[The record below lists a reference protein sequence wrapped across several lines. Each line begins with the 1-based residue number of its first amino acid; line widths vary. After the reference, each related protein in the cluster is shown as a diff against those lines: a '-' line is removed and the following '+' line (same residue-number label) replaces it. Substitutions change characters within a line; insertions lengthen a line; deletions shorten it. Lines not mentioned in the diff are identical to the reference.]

1 MTAAEVRAH
10 RQALGMTQSELAYAL
25 ELAGE
30 NGKRTVRHWETES
43 GKFQITG
50 PARVA
55 IRLMVEMLLIR
66 SAQQELTNMTDDTI
80 PEPISAEGLAL
91 LLLSVARDIDGGYP
105 ANAVWAATC
114 RMSAALIDA
123 QAAEVA
129 AWRECA
135 LYDATMEGPVFK
147 GWDRSAMDRARRRF
161 IERAG

>member
-55 IRLMVEMLLIR
+55 IRLMVEIEKLRGLARGVSR
-66 SAQQELTNMTDDTI
+66 SA
-80 PEPISAEGLAL
+80 AE
-91 LLLSVARDIDGGYP
+91 
-105 ANAVWAATC
+105 
-114 RMSAALIDA
+114 
-123 QAAEVA
+123 AE
-129 AWRECA
+129 
-135 LYDATMEGPVFK
+135 K
-147 GWDRSAMDRARRRF
+147 G
-161 IERAG
+161 E